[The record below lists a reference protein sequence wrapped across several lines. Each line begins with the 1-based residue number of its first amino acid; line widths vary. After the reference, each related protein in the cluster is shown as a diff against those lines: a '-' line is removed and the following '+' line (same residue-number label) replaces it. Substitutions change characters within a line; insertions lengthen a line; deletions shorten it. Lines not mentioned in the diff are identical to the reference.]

1 MGSPAVGEVA
11 SSQEED
17 GPPLR
22 VLVAKIGMDGHDRGA
37 RVVARALRDGGME
50 VIYTGRHVRNEA
62 VVQAAIEE
70 DVDVLGV
77 SILSGA
83 HVPLLR
89 ELYRVID
96 ATGSREVFDVVVG
109 GTVQTR
115 HVQEELLAMGV
126 ADVFPGSTPLPDVV
140 ARVREVGKRRRL
152 RVLGH
157 T

>member
-1 MGSPAVGEVA
+1 MDSPAVGEVA

-109 GTVQTR
+109 GTGR
-115 HVQEELLAMGV
+115 RAGV
-126 ADVFPGSTPLPDVV
+126 PHRRD
-140 ARVREVGKRRRL
+140 RRRSD
-152 RVLGH
+152 RGE
-157 T
+157 

>member
-1 MGSPAVGEVA
+1 MTEV
-11 SSQEED
+11 SSSHED
-17 GPPLR
+17 GGPPLR

-50 VIYTGRHVRNEA
+50 VIYTGRHVPIEA
-62 VVQAAIEE
+62 VVLTAIDE

-89 ELYRVID
+89 ELYKVID

-115 HVQEELLAMGV
+115 QVQDELLAMGV

-140 ARVREVGKRRRL
+140 QRVREAGKRRRERL
-152 RVLGH
+152 FGH
-157 T
+157 H